1 MATTVKVQVIRE
13 RFFNGRQS
21 VEFEGIYKIG
31 ENKIKVRIDVDSYD
45 FQSSAT
51 ASIFNFDELKWNSLT
66 RIPYEN
72 MKSCGE
78 VFYQRKVGGEQ
89 GFGLRVSEMNAMRA
103 DIDLLIK
110 QAEEILL

>member
-45 FQSSAT
+45 FQ
-51 ASIFNFDELKWNSLT
+51 
-66 RIPYEN
+66 
-72 MKSCGE
+72 
-78 VFYQRKVGGEQ
+78 
-89 GFGLRVSEMNAMRA
+89 
-103 DIDLLIK
+103 
-110 QAEEILL
+110 